1 MKSGSESPAS
11 LRELVFDRIERE
23 NVCPRSRLFFQ
34 SRECVVWSLWLLTVL
49 VGALAI
55 AVSLFVVTHR
65 RYALYEA
72 THDNFLTFFAT
83 VLPTVWVVIFL
94 LMIGFAI
101 YNVRHTRRG
110 YRRPL
115 WMIAASSV
123 VLSFAGGSLLQMLGL
138 GAVIDREFGD
148 LMATYPSQER
158 MERALWQAPAE
169 GRLVGRMEGPVGVA
183 TGTIWFTDVTGQR
196 WQVTITDFYPAD
208 HEVLS
213 TRERVR
219 LLGVP
224 TTKPAATE
232 RTFHACGA
240 FPWLYE
246 EGRVDTQRLQT
257 ARQEFVQRIYA
268 RKEDARERLAALVEV
283 RTTNGVV
290 TSAPEE
296 EVGTPPEQLSPCARL
311 PVLNRVHVRMDPEP

>member
-169 GRLVGRMEGPVGVA
+169 GRLVGRMEGPVG
-183 TGTIWFTDVTGQR
+183 D
-196 WQVTITDFYPAD
+196 
-208 HEVLS
+208 
-213 TRERVR
+213 
-219 LLGVP
+219 
-224 TTKPAATE
+224 
-232 RTFHACGA
+232 
-240 FPWLYE
+240 
-246 EGRVDTQRLQT
+246 
-257 ARQEFVQRIYA
+257 
-268 RKEDARERLAALVEV
+268 RKS
-283 RTTNGVV
+283 VV
-290 TSAPEE
+290 
-296 EVGTPPEQLSPCARL
+296 
-311 PVLNRVHVRMDPEP
+311 